1 MVDGTLEDA
10 WHINK
15 LKTIY
20 MDILKKEIRE
30 EDVKS
35 IEILLAILDSSTSLS
50 NSIMQQAADAKIS
63 IENIKNN
70 INNKAND

>member
-1 MVDGTLEDA
+1 
-10 WHINK
+10 
-15 LKTIY
+15 

-35 IEILLAILDSSTSLS
+35 IEILLAILDSSTNLS